1 MKIRLL
7 VFSAVI
13 FLTQFL
19 SAQSLFDKAVKTV
32 QQTVAT
38 PSSPLVFSEA
48 EAAEALREA
57 MRNGIRKGV
66 QQVNVTDGYFK
77 NPQIKIPFPPQAAA
91 VENTLRSAG
100 MNKLAD
106 DVVLSCN
113 RAAEQAAD
121 AALPIFA
128 DAITKLTI
136 QDAIQ
141 LVKSKEV
148 DAATRLLERTT
159 TEPLVSAFRPSVQKA
174 LDATYATRYW
184 KQATSYYNRLP
195 LVKKVNTDLTDFVTR
210 KAVAGLFVLIA
221 KEEAQIRRD
230 PAARVSDLLQ
240 RVFGS
245 IKP

>member
-1 MKIRLL
+1 MLL
-7 VFSAVI
+7 RSS
-13 FLTQFL
+13 FLLLLFFTLHQS
-19 SAQSLFDKAVKTV
+19 SAQSFFDKTVKRA
-32 QQTVAT
+32 QQIVSA
-38 PSSPLVFSEA
+38 PSSPLPFSES

-57 MRNGIRKGV
+57 LRNGIRRGV
-66 QQVNVTDGYFK
+66 QQVNITDGYFK

-128 DAITKLTI
+128 DAITNLSI

-141 LVKSKEV
+141 LVKSKEN

-159 TEPLVSAFRPSVQKA
+159 TEPLVLAFRPAVQKA

-184 KQATSYYNRLP
+184 KQATTYYNRLP
-195 LVKKVNTDLTDFVTR
+195 LVRKVNTDLTDFVTR

-230 PAARVSDLLQ
+230 PAARVTDLLQ
-240 RVFGS
+240 RVFGQT
-245 IKP
+245 KP